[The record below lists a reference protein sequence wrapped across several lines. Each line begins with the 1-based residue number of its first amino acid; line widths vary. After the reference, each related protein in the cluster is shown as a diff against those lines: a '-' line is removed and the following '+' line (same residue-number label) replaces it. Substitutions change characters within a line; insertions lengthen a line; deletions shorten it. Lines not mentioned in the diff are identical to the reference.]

1 MSSNPM
7 DRDIARL
14 MSEGQTAARRG
25 DRAMAR
31 ELLTQVVDKDPH
43 NEEAW
48 LWLSGVVSDP
58 NEQQICLENA
68 LVINPNNAKARRGLQ
83 FVVVKTGTPPRVP
96 MPPVTA

>member
-7 DRDIARL
+7 DRETARL
-14 MSEGQTAARRG
+14 MAEGQAAARRG

-43 NEEAW
+43 NEDAW
-48 LWLSGVVSDP
+48 LWLSGVVADP

-68 LVINPNNAKARRGLQ
+68 LVINPGNAQARKGLQ

-96 MPPVTA
+96 LAPMH